1 MRRLVPFALVLFVA
15 VAGCGQRLV
24 LNDLVTV
31 PVPVSGDAAAQAL
44 TARLSPGLLAELGGA
59 VPDTWPASAPRV
71 AEDLPLVSSLQV
83 SRADLG
89 AVGSDLA
96 AVSSGQAV
104 LRLRGGDVTFDAGT
118 LTQTVAAGVMYVGP
132 PGATTLTDDG
142 VKRVGHLTGLDSG
155 QGTLVFDPGGRH
167 ALSQGILAD
176 QATVLVRL
184 VMPFDSAENPARP
197 AGDGTVRL
205 DLHVDVLK

>member
-1 MRRLVPFALVLFVA
+1 MRRLVPAALVVLVA

-24 LNDLVTV
+24 LNDMITV
-31 PVPVSGDAAAQAL
+31 PVPVSGTAAAQAL
-44 TARLSPGLLAELGGA
+44 TARLSPSLLAELGGS
-59 VPDTWPASAPRV
+59 VPNPWPASAPRV

-83 SRADLG
+83 KRADLG
-89 AVGSDLA
+89 AVGSDLS
-96 AVSSGQAV
+96 AVASGQAV
-104 LRLRGGDVTFDAGT
+104 LRLRGGDVTFDPGT
-118 LTQTVAAGVMYVGP
+118 LTQTVVAGVVYVGP
-132 PGATTLTDDG
+132 PGVTATTDDG
-142 VKRVGHLTGLDSG
+142 VARVGHLTGLGAG

-176 QATVLVRL
+176 EATLLVRL
-184 VMPFDSAENPARP
+184 IMPFDTAENPARP